1 MIKKTSLCF
10 LFILPAI
17 LFAQDNWIFVVKNSG
32 GSLYY
37 APSTIKGTGKINKVW
52 TLQDLTTQDPMGYLS
67 VKLQME
73 FDCQNDSFKN
83 LYAHT
88 FSGHMGTGEPLRVG
102 GDPSGNSPSM
112 PIAPNSTYKSLLDLV
127 CKK

>member
-1 MIKKTSLCF
+1 MIKKTGLF
-10 LFILPAI
+10 LLLLLPAV
-17 LFAQDNWIFVVKNSG
+17 LFAQDNWILVVKNNG

-37 APSTIKGTGKINKVW
+37 DPNSIKTAGKINKVW
-52 TLQDLTTQDPMGYLS
+52 TLQDRTTQDPSGYLS
-67 VKLQME
+67 AKLQME
-73 FDCQNDSFKN
+73 LDCQNDSFKN

-88 FSGHMGTGEPLRVG
+88 FSGHMGTGEVLREG
-102 GDPSGNSPSM
+102 GDSSGNSPSM